1 MFGAV
6 KVSGGKEKP
15 KKEKKSKHRHHHHHE
30 REEAVNHES
39 RDGEDGLRDS
49 QSSRSEE
56 PAKRDEWMTGSG
68 DPSSD
73 RLAAMFEIGKMAVP
87 RMERKAAERR
97 AERERLMKESNK
109 RMNKIDLAND
119 EGLSERAHLS
129 EKARE
134 AHPWALPE
142 SCLVNSGGRRWHAR
156 AARRR
161 RESDRD
167 SGPSEASSRS
177 SRERRN
183 DDDDRRERRGR
194 RGERDDKR
202 RGWGRS
208 RSRSSERRGTSR
220 SSREELASLAD
231 KYNSRRS
238 DREAAERTGERAQPS
253 AAQVDA
259 SSLDANELSAAAMR
273 AMLAGD
279 MAEYER
285 LNSLMATKTVVV
297 DEQQGQG
304 ALGSAK
310 PSRAKMLSVREDS
323 KDEDSMDVSE
333 LLRQER
339 ASRGVRGGEYDRHLA
354 ENIRKN
360 KRFQGSAEE
369 DEYFGATEVGGGGEN
384 PEQSMP
390 AELMKEKRR
399 KFRGTGW
406 MSEDKRRKD
415 ERDERRA
422 ARRTQRECD
431 LCKSSLSEICF
442 YRLSCRASSGME
454 NSSWSRNR
462 EDKLIA
468 ASPRVYI
475 CMANYKSTL
484 LRGQFILVP
493 QNHCASLRTADE
505 ETAEEIRNYQK
516 CLAHFYATMDP
527 PCVPVF
533 IETVKSPPQND
544 DIMALLG
551 GGAHTTM
558 QCFPVPQDRIKEL
571 ESYFRQGMSLAGDTW
586 SNQPKIV
593 ECKGRS
599 DVSSSGIP
607 PSSPYMHVDF
617 GLQVGLVHIIDKA
630 KEFRWD
636 YGLQT
641 IAGMLEI
648 DKLSLVHYDQP
659 GAGGEQK
666 YEEDVEAFK
675 GSFKAYDWAQSLA
688 LRRFASVAAAAAA
701 ADIPTY
707 HHPDMYR
714 DDMIINLYAVHRQEM
729 PNIMVSEKSELSRGQ
744 FRTTI
749 SWTFGNTLETLTAD
763 GVDRSKK
770 GAKKDAVRKIM
781 KALPQHDKSLGVMWR
796 QMAGTLA
803 NLLGVKQDISHSP
816 VTASG
821 LKTCHVEWTDIE
833 DPSRQWIG
841 RGSGSTRDEAEVR
854 ALQDVYLAAAP
865 SREQAAV
872 AQVQRRHELQKAEA
886 ARMAADLEAASAGT
900 ASMLSQKQ
908 ASEIMIAH
916 NYMTQRLFHNPVVQL
931 RSNLVVVPHELGYL
945 ATCEWSWYSRE
956 DGPGNPRKKSSSTN
970 GIAANQKIAKAEAC
984 RLMLEKYGALQ
995 PISAEQWRLA
1005 DTINGMVIS
1014 CNIDQAVQKAAEAI
1028 GETPT
1033 HVWTL
1038 FLLNV
1043 WRAVLAN
1050 GDTTM
1055 VENLL
1060 LALETRT
1067 QVDGV
1072 PVYLWEAMVDE
1083 CSNLTDFVYSTG
1095 VLQQFLRS
1103 AKCEVWNE
1111 HSSTWAKWRGLLASE
1126 RIGVIRRALTERQEL
1141 GIRPVR
1147 VQMKSCV
1154 LPIVQVSVPTDLAA
1168 DHDMGAD
1175 SMVVL
1180 FSADE
1185 EFRLDASGESVAV
1198 LGVVTSAKR
1207 DIDTGTTTVTLK
1219 LASKEAEYDARLG
1232 AKNLM
1237 ANEELNCLFLDDTN
1251 VTYARMCD
1259 ALRALYDTPK
1269 CDDAMFVNTGV
1280 GIAQGTEPGR
1290 QPYYFDP
1297 AMKDAL
1303 LGTGAAGSPAMD
1315 DVVDLDMPLTDAQ
1328 LNAIRA
1334 SWATAITLIQGPPG
1348 TGKTHTAVALVKHWV
1363 SNKITANGEGKVLVV
1378 ADSNAAADNIRALMV
1393 KAGIECYRV
1402 GRAQETEGGTREVAD
1417 DVLRKLEGT
1426 RAVRDYRRAL
1436 ILGDIHK
1443 LPYFRQRID
1452 KAAVD
1457 EYQVLVA
1464 TCIGSGHQLLDSVDF
1479 ESVVI
1484 DECTQATEP
1493 ASLVPLAR
1501 GAKRCVL
1508 LGDHK
1513 QLPATVHCNTAKSGG
1528 LGISLFERLV
1538 SEGAPVHLLDIQRR
1552 MHPSIAEFSN
1562 SHFYDN
1568 RIKHEVSE
1576 RPLIPGLRWPNPEIR
1591 VALVDTSDL
1600 GVGETKVGTSLM
1612 NREEAQLLLDALY
1625 DAVTHGTPPSQIGL
1639 VVPYNAQKAH
1649 VLTALREDSRFS
1661 AEERAAVQVNTVDG
1675 FQGHEKELIFFSAVR
1690 SNALGQVGFTA
1701 DPRRMNVMLTRARRG
1716 LVVFCD
1722 VRTMTATGGHWRRW
1736 VEWIQQKDG
1745 IISAA
1750 DWRRGPLKEGED
1762 VAPPMRNGA
1771 PERATPPPP
1780 PKFATV

>member
-6 KVSGGKEKP
+6 KVSGVKEKP
-15 KKEKKSKHRHHHHHE
+15 NKEKREKKSKHRHHHHHE
-30 REEAVNHES
+30 REEAVDHES

-56 PAKRDEWMTGSG
+56 SAKRDEWMMGSG

-97 AERERLMKESNK
+97 AERERLMKESDE

-119 EGLSERAHLS
+119 ESLSERAHLS

-134 AHPWALPE
+134 ADPWALPE
-142 SCLVNSGGRRWHAR
+142 REHVLTGLSSSCLVNSGGRRWQAR

-177 SRERRN
+177 SRERRH

-194 RGERDDKR
+194 RGERSDKR

-220 SSREELASLAD
+220 SSREALASLAD
-231 KYNSRRS
+231 KYHSRRS
-238 DREAAERTGERAQPS
+238 DREAPELTGERAQPS

-339 ASRGVRGGEYDRHLA
+339 ASRGVKGGEYDRHLA

-390 AELMKEKRR
+390 AELMKEKKR
-399 KFRGTGW
+399 KYRGTGW
-406 MSEDKRRKD
+406 VSEDKRRKE

-422 ARRTQRECD
+422 ARRTQRED
-431 LCKSSLSEICF
+431 LLLQALVPYIKRWAPLLAAS
-442 YRLSCRASSGME
+442 RLYCRFVYTVLVCLNDSME

-468 ASPRVYI
+468 VSPRVYI

-527 PCVPVF
+527 PRVPVF

-544 DIMALLG
+544 DVMALLG

-666 YEEDVEAFK
+666 YEEDVKAFK
-675 GSFKAYDWAQSLA
+675 ESFKAYDWAQSLA
-688 LRRFASVAAAAAA
+688 GAKFQRLALTRLRRFASVAAVA

-803 NLLGVKQDISHSP
+803 KLLGVKQDISHSP
-816 VTASG
+816 DTASG
-821 LKTCHVEWTDIE
+821 LITCHVEWTDIE

-956 DGPGNPRKKSSSTN
+956 DGPGNPRKKSASTN

-1067 QVDGV
+1067 RVDGV
-1072 PVYLWEAMVDE
+1072 PVYLWETMVDE

-1154 LPIVQVSVPTDLAA
+1154 LPIVQVVVPTDLAA

-1207 DIDTGTTTVTLK
+1207 DIDTGMTTVTLK

-1290 QPYYFDP
+1290 QP
-1297 AMKDAL
+1297 
-1303 LGTGAAGSPAMD
+1303 
-1315 DVVDLDMPLTDAQ
+1315 
-1328 LNAIRA
+1328 
-1334 SWATAITLIQGPPG
+1334 
-1348 TGKTHTAVALVKHWV
+1348 
-1363 SNKITANGEGKVLVV
+1363 
-1378 ADSNAAADNIRALMV
+1378 
-1393 KAGIECYRV
+1393 
-1402 GRAQETEGGTREVAD
+1402 
-1417 DVLRKLEGT
+1417 
-1426 RAVRDYRRAL
+1426 
-1436 ILGDIHK
+1436 
-1443 LPYFRQRID
+1443 
-1452 KAAVD
+1452 
-1457 EYQVLVA
+1457 
-1464 TCIGSGHQLLDSVDF
+1464 
-1479 ESVVI
+1479 
-1484 DECTQATEP
+1484 
-1493 ASLVPLAR
+1493 
-1501 GAKRCVL
+1501 
-1508 LGDHK
+1508 
-1513 QLPATVHCNTAKSGG
+1513 
-1528 LGISLFERLV
+1528 
-1538 SEGAPVHLLDIQRR
+1538 
-1552 MHPSIAEFSN
+1552 
-1562 SHFYDN
+1562 
-1568 RIKHEVSE
+1568 
-1576 RPLIPGLRWPNPEIR
+1576 
-1591 VALVDTSDL
+1591 
-1600 GVGETKVGTSLM
+1600 
-1612 NREEAQLLLDALY
+1612 
-1625 DAVTHGTPPSQIGL
+1625 
-1639 VVPYNAQKAH
+1639 
-1649 VLTALREDSRFS
+1649 
-1661 AEERAAVQVNTVDG
+1661 
-1675 FQGHEKELIFFSAVR
+1675 
-1690 SNALGQVGFTA
+1690 
-1701 DPRRMNVMLTRARRG
+1701 
-1716 LVVFCD
+1716 
-1722 VRTMTATGGHWRRW
+1722 
-1736 VEWIQQKDG
+1736 
-1745 IISAA
+1745 
-1750 DWRRGPLKEGED
+1750 
-1762 VAPPMRNGA
+1762 
-1771 PERATPPPP
+1771 
-1780 PKFATV
+1780 

>member
-6 KVSGGKEKP
+6 KVTGLKEKS
-15 KKEKKSKHRHHHHHE
+15 KKEKKSKHKHHHRHHRGRSDDEGSGSE
-30 REEAVNHES
+30 RESSEPAEV
-39 RDGEDGLRDS
+39 RDS
-49 QSSRSEE
+49 QSSRAEE
-56 PAKRDEWMTGSG
+56 PPAVAKRDEWMTGSG

-73 RLAAMFEIGKMAVP
+73 RLAAMFEMGKMAVP
-87 RMERKAAERR
+87 RMERKAAEKR
-97 AERERLMKESNK
+97 AERERLMKESEA

-119 EGLSERAHLS
+119 EGIAERAHIS
-129 EKARE
+129 ERKQE
-134 AHPWALPE
+134 ADPWALPE
-142 SCLVNSGGRRWHAR
+142 SCLVNSGGRKWQAR

-161 RESDRD
+161 REGVSD
-167 SGPSEASSRS
+167 SSTPSEGS
-177 SRERRN
+177 SREAR
-183 DDDDRRERRGR
+183 DRRREHGARGED
-194 RGERDDKR
+194 RGERR
-202 RGWGRS
+202 RGWGRRS
-208 RSRSSERRGTSR
+208 RSRSNER
-220 SSREELASLAD
+220 
-231 KYNSRRS
+231 RRS
-238 DREAAERTGERAQPS
+238 DRSSRDELTSLANKYHSREHDRSSEEKKTKPVHEE
-253 AAQVDA
+253 VDTNA
-259 SSLDANELSAAAMR
+259 LDANELSAAAMR

-297 DEQQGQG
+297 DQSRDQG

-310 PSRAKMLSVREDS
+310 QSRSKMLSARGD
-323 KDEDSMDVSE
+323 KDEENMGVSE

-339 ASRGVRGGEYDRHLA
+339 ASRGVRSGEYDRHMA

-360 KRFQGSAEE
+360 KRFKGDAEE

-384 PEQSMP
+384 PEVSIP
-390 AELMKEKRR
+390 AELTKEKKRR
-399 KFRGTGW
+399 YRGTGW
-406 MSEDKRRKD
+406 VSEDKRRKE
-415 ERDERRA
+415 EREERRA
-422 ARRTQRECD
+422 SRKTQKECD
-431 LCKSSLSEICF
+431 LC
-442 YRLSCRASSGME
+442 ME
-454 NSSWSRNR
+454 SSSWSRNR

-468 ASPRVYI
+468 VSPRVYI
-475 CMANYKSTL
+475 CMANYKSML
-484 LRGQFILVP
+484 LRGQMILVP

-516 CLAHFYATMDP
+516 CLAHFYATMEP

-544 DIMALLG
+544 DVMALLG

-558 QCFPVPQDRIKEL
+558 QCFPVPQDRMKEL

-617 GLQVGLVHIIDKA
+617 GLQVGIVHIIDKP

-659 GAGGEQK
+659 GNGGQQR
-666 YEEDVEAFK
+666 YDEDLKAFK
-675 GSFKAYDWAQSLA
+675 EAFKAYDWAKNISEALVASGTGLWRLAMVRFGTAVASSSLE
-688 LRRFASVAAAAAA
+688 V
-701 ADIPTY
+701 PTH

-714 DDMIINLYAVHRQEM
+714 DDMIINLYAIHRQEM
-729 PNIMVSEKSELSRGQ
+729 PNVMVSERSQLNRGQ
-744 FRTTI
+744 FHTTI

-770 GAKKDAVRKIM
+770 GSKKDAVRKLM
-781 KALPQHDKSLGVMWR
+781 RTLPRHDKSLGVMWR
-796 QMAGTLA
+796 QMSGTLA
-803 NLLGVKQDISHSP
+803 RLLGVKQTMSHNADP
-816 VTASG
+816 RTG
-821 LKTCHVEWTDIE
+821 LATCFIEWKDAE
-833 DPSRQWIG
+833 EPSKSWIG
-841 RGSGSTRDEAEVR
+841 RGSGGTKDEAEVN
-854 ALQDVYLAAAP
+854 ALRDVYISAAP
-865 SREQAAV
+865 YREEAAV
-872 AQVQRRHELQKAEA
+872 AQVQRRHEMQKAEA
-886 ARMAADLEAASAGT
+886 ARMASDLEAAASIGT

-908 ASEIMIAH
+908 AAEIMVAH
-916 NYMTQRLFHNPVVQL
+916 NYMTQRLFHNPSVKL

-956 DGPGNPRKKSSSTN
+956 DDPGNPRKKSATTN
-970 GIAANQKIAKAEAC
+970 GIAANQRVAKAEAC

-1005 DTINGMVIS
+1005 DTINGLVVS
-1014 CNIDQAVQKAAEAI
+1014 CNIDQAVQKAVEAI
-1028 GETPT
+1028 RDTPT

-1043 WRAVLAN
+1043 WRALLAN
-1050 GDTTM
+1050 GDSAM

-1060 LALETRT
+1060 LELDSRTRT
-1067 QVDGV
+1067 AGV

-1083 CSNLTDFVYSTG
+1083 CSNLTDFVYSTA
-1095 VLQQFLRS
+1095 VLQRFLKS

-1111 HSSTWAKWRGLLASE
+1111 HSLTWAKWRGLLASE

-1141 GIRPVR
+1141 GIRPVKAT
-1147 VQMKSCV
+1147 MKSCV
-1154 LPIVQVSVPTDLAA
+1154 LPIVQIDLATDLAA
-1168 DHDMGAD
+1168 EHDMGTD
-1175 SMVVL
+1175 SMAVL
-1180 FSADE
+1180 FPADG
-1185 EFRLDASGESVAV
+1185 EFRLDSSSESVAV
-1198 LGVVTSAKR
+1198 LGVVTSSKK
-1207 DIDTGTTTVTLK
+1207 DIETGMTTVTLK

-1232 AKNLM
+1232 GNNLM
-1237 ANEELNCLFLDDTN
+1237 GSEEINCLFLDDTN

-1297 AMKDAL
+1297 AMKAAL
-1303 LGTGAAGSPAMD
+1303 LGSGAVEPQSLD
-1315 DVVDLDMPLTDAQ
+1315 DGPTDLGMPLTDAQ
-1328 LNAIRA
+1328 LTAIRGA
-1334 SWATAITLIQGPPG
+1334 WNTPVTLIQGPPG
-1348 TGKTHTAVALVKHWV
+1348 TGKTYTAVALVKHWV
-1363 SNKITANGEGKVLVV
+1363 ANKIKANGEGKILVV

-1402 GRAQETEGGTREVAD
+1402 GRAQETDGGTREVGD

-1436 ILGDIHK
+1436 ILGDVHK

-1452 KAAVD
+1452 KAAVE

-1513 QLPATVHCNTAKSGG
+1513 QLPAAVHCNAAKSGG
-1528 LGISLFERLV
+1528 LGISLFERLATRGT
-1538 SEGAPVHLLDIQRR
+1538 EVHLLDVQRR

-1562 SHFYDN
+1562 KHFYEN
-1568 RIKHEVSE
+1568 KIKHEVSD
-1576 RPLIPGLRWPNPEIR
+1576 RPLIPGLHWPNPEIR
-1591 VALVDTSDL
+1591 VALVDTSEL
-1600 GVGETKVGTSLM
+1600 SAEETKVGTSLM
-1612 NREEAQLLLDALY
+1612 NREEARLLLDALHS
-1625 DAVTHGTPPSQIGL
+1625 AVSHGTMPHHIGL
-1639 VVPYNAQKAH
+1639 VVPYNAQKSY
-1649 VLTALREDSRFS
+1649 VLSALRDDARFTP
-1661 AEERAAVQVNTVDG
+1661 EQRAAVQINTVDG

-1690 SNALGQVGFTA
+1690 SNEAGQVGFTA

-1722 VRTMTATGGHWRRW
+1722 VNTMTASGGHWANW
-1736 VEWIQQKDG
+1736 VDWVQQKG
-1745 IISAA
+1745 GLVSAS
-1750 DWRRGPLKEGED
+1750 DWKFNTEALKNSRDQSTTTSLNRES
-1762 VAPPMRNGA
+1762 PPR
-1771 PERATPPPP
+1771 PPPP
-1780 PKFATV
+1780 H